1 MWISSS
7 AGQVHSGHTYRT
19 AWFARDRLGS
29 SMDCKTPFDALAVK
43 SSVAQKC
50 FGANVSLVFIEVEVN
65 FRFRPPTVKSP
76 LVQHRNYLLP
86 SLRAGLSAI
95 AMVVMATVITACG
108 NSQAEAPPPPP
119 PEVDAAQVVTK
130 SVRQWDEFTGRIAAI
145 GAVDIRPR
153 VSGYID
159 RIAFKEGDMVKA
171 GDLLFVVDPRP
182 YRATYDS
189 AVAQLERARASAQLA
204 EAQNK
209 RAEALILT
217 STISV
222 GTYGTRRAAL
232 GQASGDVHAAE
243 AALAT
248 AKLNLDFTEVR
259 SPIAGRVSRALLTL
273 GNLVQADQTVLT
285 SVVSQDPVY
294 VYFQP
299 DEQSFLGYRELAR
312 KGERAN
318 SDNPVRVGLA
328 SETGFPHSG
337 TVDFVNNQI
346 DAATGT
352 INVRATVPNP
362 DGVFVPGL
370 YARVQLEGRAEHM
383 AMLIDDKAI
392 MTDQDR
398 KYVYVL
404 GPEDKAKRKDIA
416 LGRVH
421 DGLRVVQSGLDAND
435 KVIVAGLQKIFAP
448 DTKVKPNPVA
458 MSARPQS

>member
-1 MWISSS
+1 MRY
-7 AGQVHSGHTYRT
+7 GHS
-19 AWFARDRLGS
+19 L
-29 SMDCKTPFDALAVK
+29 LA
-43 SSVAQKC
+43 
-50 FGANVSLVFIEVEVN
+50 
-65 FRFRPPTVKSP
+65 
-76 LVQHRNYLLP
+76 

-95 AMVVMATVITACG
+95 AMVVMTTVITACS
-108 NSQAEAPPPPP
+108 NSQADAPPPPP
-119 PEVDAAQVVTK
+119 PEVDAAQVVIK
-130 SVRQWDEFTGRIAAI
+130 SVHQWDEFTGRIAAI

-171 GDLLFVVDPRP
+171 GDLLFVIDPRP

-204 EAQNK
+204 EAQYK
-209 RAEALILT
+209 RGESLIKT
-217 STISV
+217 GAISID
-222 GTYGTRRAAL
+222 TYDTRGAAL
-232 GQASGDVHAAE
+232 GQNSADVHGAE

-273 GNLVQADQTVLT
+273 GNLAQADQTVLT

-404 GPEDKAKRKDIA
+404 GPEDKAKRKDIV

-448 DTKVKPNPVA
+448 DTKVKPNSVA